1 MGIIMKHQFFLT
13 LFFVSICFQAF
24 SKSKLEPESTKWNP
38 ACHGLLENSISSTL
52 HLEKSL
58 AKRKKKMT
66 ANTFNKKIQDELMV
80 VQLNAWV
87 CAVSTDRQLGASVE
101 EQFLKEYARK
111 VQQRSL

>member
-1 MGIIMKHQFFLT
+1 MKHRLFLT
-13 LFFVSICFQAF
+13 IFFVSVCFQAF
-24 SKSKLEPESTKWNP
+24 AKSDTDTTKWNP
-38 ACHGLLENSISSTL
+38 ACEGLLENSISSTL
-52 HLEKSL
+52 KLEKTL

-66 ANTFNKKIQDELMV
+66 TNTFNQKIQDELMV